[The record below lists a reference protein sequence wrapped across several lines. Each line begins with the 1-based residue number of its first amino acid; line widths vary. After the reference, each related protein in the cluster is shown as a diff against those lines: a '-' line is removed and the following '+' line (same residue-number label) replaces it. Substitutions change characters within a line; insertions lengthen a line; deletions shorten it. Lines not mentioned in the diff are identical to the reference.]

1 MANFTNGMKKKNKR
15 EGMKFPPIHQVRGHS
30 TTVSSISPIV
40 CPIYVINGGTRIA
53 GQIEN

>member
-30 TTVSSISPIV
+30 TTVPSISPIV
-40 CPIYVINGGTRIA
+40 CLIHVMNGGTRIA